1 MTSLLVLREQLKR
14 FYGKYEVYITPALR
28 FLLAFMSFSMINHAI
43 GYMSALNSI
52 AIVLI
57 LALLCSFLPLN
68 FTVILAAAVSL
79 VHLYAFS
86 LECAVVALAVFLLM
100 FVLYF
105 RFSPNDTVVVLLTP
119 LFFVLKIPYAVP
131 IAMGLIGTPVSAVS
145 VACGVIVYYVIGY
158 MNESA
163 SVLNTFD
170 EEGVVEKFRYIID
183 GVLGNKTMLVVVAA
197 FTITIV
203 VVYFIRRLSVD
214 YAWTIAIITGA
225 LVNILFLL
233 FGDLL
238 FNTNVSI
245 LGLIIGSVIAAL
257 LVKVLEFMVFNV
269 DYSRTEMVQFEDDEY
284 YYYVKAVPKIVVATP
299 DKRVRKINTKRENVS
314 RTAVPTTVKTAHGVA
329 RTSTVSGSKTL
340 AGSANSA
347 VRSSAERVRKEDV
360 TRKK

>member
-1 MTSLLVLREQLKR
+1 MTNLLVLREQLKS
-14 FYGKYEVYITPALR
+14 FYGKYEVYITPVLR

-105 RFSPNDTVVVLLTP
+105 RFSPNDNVVVLLTP

-170 EEGVVEKFRYIID
+170 AEGVVEKFRYIID

-284 YYYVKAVPKIVVATP
+284 YYYVKAVPKNTVATP
-299 DKRVRKINTKRENVS
+299 EKRVKTIRVPDKAVNHPQKNSETR
-314 RTAVPTTVKTAHGVA
+314 RTLK
-329 RTSTVSGSKTL
+329 
-340 AGSANSA
+340 
-347 VRSSAERVRKEDV
+347 
-360 TRKK
+360 